1 MSSTLPH
8 RPSPAAPQRVDLY
21 AHIHKALRHEMQ
33 QVSHQLGTLDVTH
46 TAEIGATLGQLD
58 ALLAELTHHFQREN
72 EFIHTAITARLPN
85 AAIPTHA
92 DHEHH
97 ALAIEQLGALANTLR
112 LAMPHERADLA
123 AQLYQQF
130 AHFVG
135 DNLLHMHT
143 EETVINALL
152 WSAYTDEELLA
163 LHDRLLASIPP
174 AEMFEALAMMA
185 RALNPR
191 ELSALLEDIRQKSP
205 PPAFATVLNHVR
217 NQVVPSRWA
226 RVSQALTLSEAAS
239 VH

>member
-8 RPSPAAPQRVDLY
+8 RPSPATPPRVDLY

-33 QVSHQLGTLDVTH
+33 QVSHQLGALDVTQP
-46 TAEIGATLGQLD
+46 AEIGATLGRLE
-58 ALLAELTHHFQREN
+58 ALLSELAHHVQREN
-72 EFIHTAITARLPN
+72 EFIHTAIAARLPE
-85 AAIPTHA
+85 ATIPTDA
-92 DHEHH
+92 DHEDH
-97 ALAIEQLGALANTLR
+97 LQAIEQLGALADTLR

-135 DNLLHMHT
+135 ENLLHMHL

-174 AEMFEALAMMA
+174 AEMFEALALMA

-217 NQVVPSRWA
+217 NQVVPGRWA
-226 RVSQALTLSEAAS
+226 RISQALAQSELAS

>member
-8 RPSPAAPQRVDLY
+8 RPSPATPQRVDLY

-33 QVSHQLGTLDVTH
+33 QVCHQLGTLDVTH
-46 TAEIGATLGQLD
+46 AAEVGATLGRLD
-58 ALLAELTHHFQREN
+58 ALLAELAHHVQRED
-72 EFIHTAITARLPN
+72 EFIHAAVAARLPG
-85 AAIPTHA
+85 AAIPTQA
-92 DHEHH
+92 DHEDHTQ
-97 ALAIEQLGALANTLR
+97 AIERLGALADTLR
-112 LAMPHERADLA
+112 LAMPHERTDLA
-123 AQLYQQF
+123 TRLYQQF

-135 DNLLHMHT
+135 ENLLHMHL
-143 EETVINALL
+143 EETAINALL
-152 WSAYTDEELLA
+152 WSAYTDDELLA

-174 AEMFEALAMMA
+174 AEMFETLALLA

-217 NQVVPSRWA
+217 NQMAPSRWA
-226 RVSQALTLSEAAS
+226 RVSQALALSDAAS